1 MGRIFAV
8 AVGLLFVASVKA
20 PLAAE
25 PTPSTLR
32 YGIEVG
38 AVDSSALPTWVDG
51 SVGKFVQHDGELTLR
66 AYAEHSR
73 RLTDTVSSHLVLE
86 ASGDRLG
93 DPVNAT
99 EAYLHWRPI
108 PRSNTRYRFR
118 FGAVYPDL
126 SLENTRPGW
135 RSPYTLNYSAINAWV
150 AEELRATGV
159 EVTTISKL
167 PALGPQHR
175 LIFKASAF
183 GWNDPAGSI
192 LAWRGWSI
200 HDRQSRFGDKLPLQP
215 LPLNRPGEMFGAQAD
230 VVEPFKEID
239 NRAGYSISAEW
250 RVRGRLTAKGMHY
263 DNRGDPEVLKDGQY
277 AWDTRFNTLGARLAL
292 PRDTTFVAQWLR
304 GNTAMGPLMSGAH
317 AVDNDFESY
326 FLLLS
331 RRLDNHRVTLR
342 YDRFSVDDVDT
353 IAADNNNESGRSWT
367 AAHRYR
373 FSDRLHAAME
383 WSRVKTTR
391 PGWAFNGFDTTETE
405 RLFQIRVTYAM

>member
-1 MGRIFAV
+1 MCIR
-8 AVGLLFVASVKA
+8 S
-20 PLAAE
+20 
-25 PTPSTLR
+25 R
-32 YGIEVG
+32 RG

-51 SVGKFVQHDGELTLR
+51 SVGKFVQRDGELTLR
-66 AYAEHSR
+66 AYGEHSR

-150 AEELRATGV
+150 AEELRATGL
-159 EVTTISKL
+159 EVTTLSKL
-167 PALGPQHR
+167 PALGPRHR

-200 HDRQSRFGDKLPLQP
+200 HDRQSRFGDKLP
-215 LPLNRPGEMFGAQAD
+215 N
-230 VVEPFKEID
+230 
-239 NRAGYSISAEW
+239 S
-250 RVRGRLTAKGMHY
+250 
-263 DNRGDPEVLKDGQY
+263 
-277 AWDTRFNTLGARLAL
+277 LGARLAL

-353 IAADNNNESGRSWT
+353 HTVTGFPIACMRRWSGAGSRRRDRVGRST
-367 AAHRYR
+367 ASTPLKPKGCFR
-373 FSDRLHAAME
+373 FA
-383 WSRVKTTR
+383 
-391 PGWAFNGFDTTETE
+391 
-405 RLFQIRVTYAM
+405 